1 MLFWANL
8 ISWNLKRSYLICI
21 FPLCLCARL
30 RMRIKY
36 RECMSGSAII
46 FQCMCNICLI
56 IAGPW
61 DKRAISINHVYVT
74 LVAHKPDRFILSQV
88 VAIYFICQFIPDI
101 LAYWC
106 KKNIFC
112 ISILRRSGQISVR
125 VDIENSMLSQKR
137 TMCFKLLINTRKWLF
152 LFVKT
157 LHNLIAT
164 PANVF
169 PWSFNTHQYH
179 LLLWPN
185 TSPIMNLLPNNGTP
199 HLI

>member
-30 RMRIKY
+30 RMRIMY

-125 VDIENSMLSQKR
+125 VDIKKLNAVTEEDHVFQALNKYAKVTFPICKNSSQFD
-137 TMCFKLLINTRKWLF
+137 CNTC
-152 LFVKT
+152 
-157 LHNLIAT
+157 
-164 PANVF
+164 
-169 PWSFNTHQYH
+169 
-179 LLLWPN
+179 
-185 TSPIMNLLPNNGTP
+185 
-199 HLI
+199 